1 MRLVA
6 ASLAATAAAVYLVR
20 RRRRRWSV
28 VAFYLLHEADVDEL
42 PLLEAAAASLSPGVT
57 LSWGTEMSR
66 APPEATVFVARLPS
80 AEALDSLKRLRAVIV
95 PFAGPTVTTRLL
107 LRARPHLS
115 LHNAHFNAQSTSELA
130 VGLLLAAAKGVLAR
144 DARLRAESLRG
155 EQPWTAGW
163 AVGGTSAPPPTLG
176 GRTAL
181 VLGYGAVGGRVAK
194 ALQGLGMH
202 VLACRRSAARPHFDG
217 VATVHPSADLDALLR
232 RAFVLVV
239 CLPGTADTEALVGAR
254 QLALLPVG
262 ALLVNVGR
270 GSVVEEAPLYAAL
283 RDGQLGGAGLDVWYN
298 YPMLKGQ
305 GLGNEGCGPSSV
317 GCPFHELPN
326 VVMSPHCGQLSDSK
340 ARDRV
345 AELVGMLEEGARCG
359 EIPNRYDVERG
370 Y

>member
-1 MRLVA
+1 MRDGVTSWRRPHTLSCACVRACVCVCVCVCMRLVA

-57 LSWGTEMSR
+57 LSWDTEMSR

-144 DARLRAESLRG
+144 DARLRAESRG
-155 EQPWTAGW
+155 DQPWTAGW

-239 CLPGTADTEALVGAR
+239 CLPGTADTEAR
-254 QLALLPVG
+254 QPRDCA
-262 ALLVNVGR
+262 A
-270 GSVVEEAPLYAAL
+270 AAL
-283 RDGQLGGAGLDVWYN
+283 RPPTAATLPRLSRRWSARG
-298 YPMLKGQ
+298 
-305 GLGNEGCGPSSV
+305 SSR
-317 GCPFHELPN
+317 C
-326 VVMSPHCGQLSDSK
+326 S
-340 ARDRV
+340 RW
-345 AELVGMLEEGARCG
+345 ARCSSTSAAAAWWRRRRST
-359 EIPNRYDVERG
+359 PR
-370 Y
+370 

>member
-57 LSWGTEMSR
+57 LSWDTEMSR

-239 CLPGTADTEALVGAR
+239 CLPGTADTEAR
-254 QLALLPVG
+254 QPRDCA
-262 ALLVNVGR
+262 A
-270 GSVVEEAPLYAAL
+270 AAL
-283 RDGQLGGAGLDVWYN
+283 RPPTAATLPRLSRRWSARG
-298 YPMLKGQ
+298 
-305 GLGNEGCGPSSV
+305 SSR
-317 GCPFHELPN
+317 C
-326 VVMSPHCGQLSDSK
+326 S
-340 ARDRV
+340 RW
-345 AELVGMLEEGARCG
+345 ARCSSTSAAAAWWRRRRST
-359 EIPNRYDVERG
+359 PR
-370 Y
+370 